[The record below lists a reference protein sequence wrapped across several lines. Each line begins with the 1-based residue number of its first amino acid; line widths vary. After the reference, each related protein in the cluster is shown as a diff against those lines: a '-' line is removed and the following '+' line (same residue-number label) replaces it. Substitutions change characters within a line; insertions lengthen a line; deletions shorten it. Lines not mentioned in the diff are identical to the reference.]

1 MSLEELAKLNQKELI
16 DLVMHLTEVHDDDQY
31 TIDGLR
37 DNLDEL
43 EDELADYQAEYM
55 GLEKY
60 QDGEWINVDDL
71 IYRLKLENL
80 YDDKMEKFIEDYIK
94 WYNN

>member
-1 MSLEELAKLNQKELI
+1 MERYKEYAELDKGELISKVIYLEDKEEELGEEL
-16 DLVMHLTEVHDDDQY
+16 
-31 TIDGLR
+31 R
-37 DNLDEL
+37 EL
-43 EDELADYQAEYM
+43 EDELSDYEYEFK

-60 QDGEWINVDDL
+60 QDGEWVNVDNF

>member
-1 MSLEELAKLNQKELI
+1 MERYKEYAELDKGELIAKVIYLEDKEEELEEEL
-16 DLVMHLTEVHDDDQY
+16 
-31 TIDGLR
+31 R
-37 DNLDEL
+37 EL
-43 EDELADYQAEYM
+43 EDDLSDCEYEFK

>member
-1 MSLEELAKLNQKELI
+1 MERYKEYAELDKGELIAKVLYLEDKEEELEEEL
-16 DLVMHLTEVHDDDQY
+16 
-31 TIDGLR
+31 R
-37 DNLDEL
+37 EL
-43 EDELADYQAEYM
+43 EDELSDYEYEFK

-60 QDGEWINVDDL
+60 QEGEWINVDNF

>member
-1 MSLEELAKLNQKELI
+1 MERYKEYVELDKGELIAKVIYLEDKEEELEEEL
-16 DLVMHLTEVHDDDQY
+16 
-31 TIDGLR
+31 R
-37 DNLDEL
+37 EL
-43 EDELADYQAEYM
+43 EDELSDYEHEFK

-60 QDGEWINVDDL
+60 QEGEWFDIDNF

>member
-1 MSLEELAKLNQKELI
+1 MERYKEYAELDKGELIAKVIYLEDKEEELEEEL
-16 DLVMHLTEVHDDDQY
+16 
-31 TIDGLR
+31 R
-37 DNLDEL
+37 EL
-43 EDELADYQAEYM
+43 EDELSDYEYEFK

-60 QDGEWINVDDL
+60 QEGEWINVDNF
-71 IYRLKLENL
+71 INRLKLENL